1 MTTIIIPPELEAK
14 MAEAAKR
21 EGTTLERL
29 AVESLQRIYAAPT
42 SLAALPNGGTL
53 ADFLQ
58 GYVGTVAGSDEAWSL
73 QTGERLTDMLLGE
86 RHRDPS

>member
-1 MTTIIIPPELEAK
+1 MTTIIIPTELEAK

-42 SLAALPNGGTL
+42 ESGASPNGGTL

-58 GYVGTVAGSDEAWSL
+58 GYVGTVSGSKEAWSV

>member
-1 MTTIIIPPELEAK
+1 MTTIIIPTELEAK

-29 AVESLQRIYAAPT
+29 AVESLQKIYASPAE
-42 SLAALPNGGTL
+42 SAASSNGGTL
-53 ADFLQ
+53 ADFLD
-58 GYVGTVAGSDEAWSL
+58 GYVGTISGSSEPWSAK
-73 QTGERLTDMLLGE
+73 TGQRFTDILLGE